1 MRTFRLLAGGHN
13 ENGRNYKQGDVVE
26 SEGDLVKRF
35 GTNKFVEVGE
45 PIKQTPLPKKKKP
58 KKQEPEPEEEEPVE
72 DEEEIV
78 KDDTTEESQEDVQQD
93 DDEEEEEEEEEKP
106 KRKWVKRKKAT

>member
-58 KKQEPEPEEEEPVE
+58 KKQEPEEEEPVK
-72 DEEEIV
+72 DEEEEVV
-78 KDDTTEESQEDVQQD
+78 KDETTEESQED
-93 DDEEEEEEEEEKP
+93 DEEEDEKPKP
-106 KRKWVKRKKAT
+106 KRKLVKRKKAT